1 MNIRNV
7 SGDLIGGFIAA
18 TIALPQA
25 LAFGTMTGAG
35 ALSGLYGAM
44 FLCLFSGLFGVNV
57 PIISG
62 PTGPTA
68 IIIASIYAGLGGNV
82 NALWAVLFLASIF
95 QIILSFTKIPNLVK
109 YVPYPVISGFMNGV
123 GVILIIL
130 QIAPLMGE
138 QTFATPI
145 LTFKNLSFILSNI
158 NTDALVIGLFS
169 LGILIYTPKVIKK
182 YIPSEIFALIFGAL
196 AAWAYK
202 MDVPT
207 IAGLTGNLP
216 SVVTADFSNI
226 VRISSLAVMV
236 AVICSTESLMTGLVV
251 TSLTKKKINN
261 QALIFAQGI
270 GNSISSLFGGISGA
284 GATMR
289 SVAAIKT
296 GASTKLSAIVCG
308 ILILCAILYG
318 DELVNMVPMA
328 TLAAILIRVGYSII
342 DTKFLKVLH
351 CAPKEDLTVMLLVFF
366 LTIFHDIIFAVG
378 VGITLS
384 AALFAKQLADKTT
397 LNVKDIEDSET
408 VRLEKRLHDESDYK
422 IRVVHIRGE
431 FFFGSASQIIS
442 QFEELLGTKHII
454 LCYDSDR
461 KLDISAIFAL
471 EDILTR
477 LKSQGVKV
485 YLVLRNVEILKQI
498 NELNIKRQLKDDE
511 IFFEEIDA
519 IRHAKEEFRKY
530 IKLENS
536 RTANKRQGFLFHFK
550 K

>member
-1 MNIRNV
+1 M
-7 SGDLIGGFIAA
+7 SGDLIGGVIGA

-44 FLCLFSGLFGVNV
+44 FLCFFSGFFGVNV

-62 PTGPTA
+62 PTGPVA
-68 IIIASIYAGLGGNV
+68 IILASVYASLGGNL

-123 GVILIIL
+123 GIILIIL
-130 QIAPLMGE
+130 QIAPFLGLKGY
-138 QTFATPI
+138 ATPV
-145 LTFKNLSFILSNI
+145 LTFKNIGLILSNI
-158 NTDALVIGLFS
+158 NTEALVIGLLS
-169 LGILIYTPKVIKK
+169 LGILIYTPKIIKK
-182 YIPSEIFALIFGAL
+182 YIPSEIFALIFGTFFAQ
-196 AAWAYK
+196 AYK
-202 MDVPT
+202 MDIPT
-207 IAGLTGNLP
+207 ITGLTGSLP
-216 SVVTADFSNI
+216 GIVSADFSNI
-226 VRISSLAVMV
+226 VHISSLALMI

-251 TSLTKKKINN
+251 SSLTKKKINN
-261 QALIFAQGI
+261 QTLIFAQGI

-296 GASTKLSAIVCG
+296 GATTKLSTIFCG
-308 ILILCAILYG
+308 VLILLAVLYG

-328 TLAAILIRVGYSII
+328 VLAAILIRVGYNII

-351 CAPKEDLTVMLLVFF
+351 YAPKEDLAVMFLVFF

-384 AALFAKQLADKTT
+384 AMLFAKQLADKAK
-397 LNVKDIEDSET
+397 LNIKDIEDREIT
-408 VRLEKRLHDESDYK
+408 KLEKQLHDESGYK
-422 IRVVHIRGE
+422 IRVVHIQGE

-442 QFEELLGTKHII
+442 QFEDLLGTKHII
-454 LCYDSDR
+454 ICYDSDR
-461 KLDISAIFAL
+461 RLDISAIFAL
-471 EDILTR
+471 EDILAR
-477 LKSQGVKV
+477 LKSQGIKV
-485 YLVLRNVEILKQI
+485 YMVLRNTEILKQI
-498 NELNIKRQLKDDE
+498 DEMHLKRQLDDKD

-519 IRHAKEEFRKY
+519 IRCAKDEFKKY
-530 IKLENS
+530 IKLEIKQAEDKT
-536 RTANKRQGFLFHFK
+536 RRFLFHFK